1 MAEPRV
7 TIFADCGSSV
17 GVGHVMRCLALA
29 EALTAAGAVVSWVAA
44 VSTVPWL
51 AESFSRRGIKASEP
65 LNESTATLN
74 AITDSRPSVVVVD
87 SYTDR
92 TQLAQ
97 ELKRRN
103 VRVVGIAD
111 EFTPPFLA
119 DLYVCPGIRARW
131 VEATTS
137 RVISG
142 PEHVLIREEIR
153 DLRPHLWIPRP
164 CSSPRR
170 IALRL
175 GGTDGD
181 GAAPLLLGLLSGL
194 SFISHLDVSPDTH
207 ETVRTVRDLSSE
219 ARDRIRLTPA
229 GPDSFRRAAGADV
242 VVTSGGVSVWELACA
257 GVPQVV
263 VETSLDQRPNVD
275 WFQNQGCGASIGT
288 LSAIQSDTCSAT
300 ERLQELLADEAGLQL
315 RARTAWERIDG
326 LGTERVAQ
334 AIHSLAAAQ

>member
-7 TIFADCGSSV
+7 TFFADCGSSI

-65 LNESTATLN
+65 PHGSTATLS
-74 AITDSRPSVVVVD
+74 AITDTYPSVVVVD
-87 SYTDR
+87 SYTDH

-97 ELKRRN
+97 DLKRGN
-103 VRVVGIAD
+103 VKVVGIAD
-111 EFTPPFLA
+111 EFTPPFPA

-131 VEATTS
+131 VEATMS
-137 RVISG
+137 HVISG

-153 DLRPHLWIPRP
+153 ARRPHVWIPRP
-164 CSSPRR
+164 RSSPCR

-181 GAAPLLLGLLSGL
+181 GAAPLLLGLLTGL
-194 SFISHLDVSPDTH
+194 SFISHLDVSPDTP
-207 ETVRTVRDLSSE
+207 ETVRAVRELSSE
-219 ARDRIRLTPA
+219 ARERINLTEA
-229 GPDSFRRAAGADV
+229 GSDSFRRSADADV
-242 VVTSGGVSVWELACA
+242 VVTSGGVSAWELACA
-257 GVPQVV
+257 GVPQILI
-263 VETSLDQRPNVD
+263 ETSLDQRPNVD
-275 WFQNQGCGASIGT
+275 WFENQGCGAYIGT
-288 LSAIQSDTCSAT
+288 LAAIRSDTRSAT
-300 ERLQELLADEAGLQL
+300 ERLRQLLADESGLRL

-326 LGTERVAQ
+326 KGAERAAL
-334 AIHSLAAAQ
+334 AIQRLAAAQ